1 MHAFLTRVSGCPILS
16 DSCMILSRGSVRIC
30 VSYHLYWPVKCNS
43 IFCAIFA
50 ALREYLY
57 AFIPFAWVDVDLTVF
72 AINLFLHTH
81 APMAHVQTMLNATS
95 LDPRLSSN
103 FDTQLRFDCAH
114 DLFAWCFAPSIW
126 KKPSS
131 YCLKGSDRSSKI
143 ILYLH
148 NAGQNRITQSIYEV
162 WV

>member
-1 MHAFLTRVSGCPILS
+1 
-16 DSCMILSRGSVRIC
+16 
-30 VSYHLYWPVKCNS
+30 
-43 IFCAIFA
+43 
-50 ALREYLY
+50 
-57 AFIPFAWVDVDLTVF
+57 
-72 AINLFLHTH
+72 
-81 APMAHVQTMLNATS
+81 MLNATS

-162 WV
+162 RVYNERLVAFQNKPREPFCLCCTQPSVEALKISPVAWSQASL

>member
-1 MHAFLTRVSGCPILS
+1 
-16 DSCMILSRGSVRIC
+16 MILSRGSVRIC

-81 APMAHVQTMLNATS
+81 APMAHV
-95 LDPRLSSN
+95 
-103 FDTQLRFDCAH
+103 
-114 DLFAWCFAPSIW
+114 
-126 KKPSS
+126 
-131 YCLKGSDRSSKI
+131 
-143 ILYLH
+143 
-148 NAGQNRITQSIYEV
+148 
-162 WV
+162 